1 VSANKCRKALDLRR
15 CVAGLL
21 GRCIECSAEYIAET
35 VDRRRRQALAAFADE
50 ARPAGL
56 AHQLGDRKVAQDFV
70 EIGEALDIP
79 GGEALG
85 PHQITLAR
93 LGEGYALR
101 AAKDSPAGSHLAW
114 SRWSTEGR
122 RVRFLTAEQADH
134 LIECYA
140 EHVRPII
147 RLFRYQG
154 ARTQEALQLQWPH
167 VDFPRATLFFERT
180 KNGEPRTVPMHPA
193 VAQELEAI
201 WLKRGK
207 PDLGHVFLNRLGKP
221 YADTRDRLWPGG
233 NPLAKA
239 HATAIARM
247 AKRRTPLRPNG
258 GEDFRIHDWRHH
270 WASHCVMSGMDLLTL
285 KRLGGWTP
293 LPANARK
300 WRGSVAFVVGAA
312 GIEPATPTMSR

>member
-1 VSANKCRKALDLRR
+1 MGEAGWPRFIRER
-15 CVAGLL
+15 C
-21 GRCIECSAEYIAET
+21 
-35 VDRRRRQALAAFADE
+35 Q
-50 ARPAGL
+50 GL
-56 AHQLGDRKVAQDFV
+56 APATIDRFGDV
-70 EIGEALDIP
+70 
-79 GGEALG
+79 
-85 PHQITLAR
+85 
-93 LGEGYALR
+93 LR
-101 AAKDSPAGSHLAW
+101 AALNAAAEELGYAPPKIKRLAA
-114 SRWSTEGR
+114 EGR
-122 RVRFLTAEQADH
+122 HVRFLTAEQADH

-140 EHVRPII
+140 EHVRPVI

-312 GIEPATPTMSR
+312 GIEPATPTMST